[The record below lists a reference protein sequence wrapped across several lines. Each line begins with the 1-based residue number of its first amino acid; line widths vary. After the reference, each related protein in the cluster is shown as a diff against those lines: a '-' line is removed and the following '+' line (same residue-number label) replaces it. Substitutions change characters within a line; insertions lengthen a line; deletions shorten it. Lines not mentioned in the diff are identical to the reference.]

1 VLFSDFK
8 GFTTFSSRMDSD
20 TLVAELDHYFR
31 LFDTLCGTHGLEKIK
46 TIGDAYMCAAG
57 IPEPSPTHALDGVLM
72 ALGMLDAVER
82 SNDDRRAKG
91 LQEWPVRIGLHSGPV
106 VAGVVGEKKFA
117 YDIWGDT
124 VNLASRMESNGEA
137 GQVNISGPVYA
148 QVMDLVVVRP
158 RGPIKVKGKGEV
170 QMYFVERLR
179 PEWSGNATGTLPNA
193 ALLALRAARMN
204 G

>member
-1 VLFSDFK
+1 MTTAVPK
-8 GFTTFSSRMDSD
+8 GCRSGR
-20 TLVAELDHYFR
+20 
-31 LFDTLCGTHGLEKIK
+31 
-46 TIGDAYMCAAG
+46 CASAC
-57 IPEPSPTHALDGVLM
+57 TV
-72 ALGMLDAVER
+72 
-82 SNDDRRAKG
+82 DRW
-91 LQEWPVRIGLHSGPV
+91 WPVWWV
-106 VAGVVGEKKFA
+106 EKKFA